1 MKTRLIFAALI
12 LIAAASFAAPTLIVP
27 VTGSTAGGGG
37 ALWEGEMT
45 FHNAALHP
53 ATLSITFHPAQGAP
67 AKASLTLAPRATV
80 TRANAVRE
88 LFGIEEGTGAIVIE
102 SSEDSRLAITSRIV
116 NRSGNFGQDVPV
128 LPATELLR
136 AGSTGVLNGPSD
148 PQNGR
153 FNFGTFAYESSKIE
167 WQLVRADGTLAASV
181 IRVYPAGS
189 QVQHNA
195 GVTALFEAE
204 PAANDSVQARIHEGA
219 VIVYGSIVDVR
230 SGDPTWVPGI
240 RTREELASV
249 FLGVDLDED
258 GTVDVFDRDGDG
270 TLDSPVVLY
279 TGMFPTFFR
288 VVLAGE
294 ELTINLTESRSD
306 VTLVDQAGTIQAWPS
321 SALKGTTGSI
331 VVRASDGVATADFI
345 IPVIYR

>member
-1 MKTRLIFAALI
+1 MKTRLIFAASL
-12 LIAAASFAAPTLIVP
+12 LIAAFAFAAPTLIVP

-37 ALWEGEMT
+37 ATWEGEMT
-45 FHNAALHP
+45 FHNAGLQP
-53 ATLSITFHPAQGAP
+53 ATLSLTFHPAAGAP
-67 AKASLTLAPRATV
+67 ATASLTLAPRSTV
-80 TRANAVRE
+80 TRTNAVRE
-88 LFGIEEGTGAIVIE
+88 LFGIEEGIGAIVIE
-102 SSEDSRLAITSRIV
+102 SSGNATLAITSRIV
-116 NRSGNFGQDVPV
+116 NRMGNFGQDVPV

-136 AGSTGVLNGPSD
+136 AGSTGVLNGPAD
-148 PQNGR
+148 PHNGR
-153 FNFGTFAYESSKIE
+153 FNFGVFAWEHSQIE
-167 WQLVRADGTLAASV
+167 WQLIRADGTLAASV
-181 IRVYPAGS
+181 IRVYPEGS

-195 GVTALFEAE
+195 GVSALFEVE

-240 RTREELASV
+240 RTREELASAFV
-249 FLGVDLDED
+249 GVDLDED
-258 GTVDVFDRDGDG
+258 GTVDVTDANGDG
-270 TLDSPVVLY
+270 TLDSPIVLY

-288 VVLAGE
+288 VVLTGE
-294 ELTINLTESRSD
+294 ELSLSLTESRSD

-321 SALKGTTGSI
+321 AALKGTTGSI